1 MDTTMQTIVMMDNI
15 TISSHTDAALQL
27 MSVDNP
33 DGYIRECL
41 QYSTNCQECITARTS
56 QPCGWC
62 PFSQVC
68 VPDPGHLGILAA
80 IRDRDICPFSSER
93 YEFRARALGCS
104 VSSITLWS
112 TVISFV
118 VAILF
123 VLVLAAVTTWFARRP
138 VLAWVARALQDK
150 REEKDASEQT
160 SVAMRIGDEDRGYQS
175 IATSANS
182 IAYDEDDEDDDS
194 HAEKASDVYIYDPQM
209 MPANNE
215 RPRLHQSPRLRGY
228 ADMYER
234 YRIPD
239 TASDRL
245 DRGRGLF
252 SSSNLSKNVKGLYH
266 KLTLRLARA
275 ARV

>member
-1 MDTTMQTIVMMDNI
+1 MPIFDGNTTLISNI
-15 TISSHTDAALQL
+15 YVVSSHRDAALQL

-33 DGYIRECL
+33 DSYMRECL
-41 QYSTNCQECITARTS
+41 QYSTNCQACISARTS
-56 QPCGWC
+56 QQCGWC

-123 VLVLAAVTTWFARRP
+123 VLIVAAATTWLARRC
-138 VLAWVARALQDK
+138 VLAWVARVLQDE
-150 REEKDASEQT
+150 REKKDASEET
-160 SVAMRIGDEDRGYQS
+160 SIAMRIGDEDRGYQS

-182 IAYDEDDEDDDS
+182 ISEVYDAYDEDDDS
-194 HAEKASDVYIYDPQM
+194 HAEKTNDVYVYDPQM
-209 MPANNE
+209 MPASNE
-215 RPRLHQSPRLRGY
+215 RPRVHQSPRLRGY
-228 ADMYER
+228 GDMYER
-234 YRIPD
+234 YTIAPD
-239 TASDRL
+239 REE
-245 DRGRGLF
+245 RGRGLF
-252 SSSNLSKNVKGLYH
+252 SFSTLSKNVKGLYY
-266 KLTLRLARA
+266 KYAG
-275 ARV
+275 